1 MIKPLSKFRSQTHLI
16 ANKWYHSQGSNTV
29 EMQKR
34 GGSSANDSS
43 SAIQEIVSRIEASIF
58 PLTST
63 NYRLWAMRI
72 EVYLEAH
79 GLWEAITRT
88 KTNQKKDRQALLE
101 ILNFVSESMS
111 VQLDFKKI
119 GRKLGYSMWG

>member
-1 MIKPLSKFRSQTHLI
+1 M
-16 ANKWYHSQGSNTV
+16 

-43 SAIQEIVSRIEASIF
+43 SAIQEIVSRIEAVMASIF

-63 NYRLWAMRI
+63 NYRLWAMRL

-79 GLWEAITRT
+79 GLWEAISIT
-88 KTNQKKDRQALLE
+88 KTNQKKDRQALLA
-101 ILNFVSESMS
+101 ILNSVSESVS
-111 VQLDFKKI
+111 FQLDVKKI
-119 GRKLGYSMWG
+119 ERKFGYSMWW